1 MALTV
6 SGPGNP
12 AWGGAIIDTLLSGLQ
27 AGVAVKDVEEATDA
41 EKLEA
46 CYAVLRL
53 EHKGKPRP
61 GPYYRQAQHVLQ
73 SRRPF
78 AALSQ
83 VALQACTG

>member
-1 MALTV
+1 MSV
-6 SGPGNP
+6 HGNLE
-12 AWGGAIIDTLLSGLQ
+12 WGGALINTFLAGLQ

-61 GPYYRQAQHVLQ
+61 GPYYRQAQHVLRG
-73 SRRPF
+73 RRSC
-78 AALSQ
+78 ARLSQ
-83 VALQACTG
+83 VALQASTGRGL